1 MLLHAC
7 HHKLHSANRLRK
19 LLLIKLELHNE
30 CRARACDTAG
40 NVGDCI
46 CGSDATQRW
55 RGARAL
61 TEARL
66 LIEV

>member
-1 MLLHAC
+1 MQLHAC
-7 HHKLHSANRLRK
+7 HHKLHSVNRLRK

-46 CGSDATQRW
+46 RGSDATQRW

-61 TEARL
+61 TEARTF
-66 LIEV
+66 VD